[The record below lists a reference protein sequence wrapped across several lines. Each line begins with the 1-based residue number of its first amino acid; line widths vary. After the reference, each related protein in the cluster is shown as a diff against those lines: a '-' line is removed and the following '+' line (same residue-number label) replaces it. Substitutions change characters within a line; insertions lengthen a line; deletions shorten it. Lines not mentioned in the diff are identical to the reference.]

1 MSLTLVTP
9 AEPIVSLAEIKQHVR
24 ADFND
29 DDSYLESLVAVAT
42 EHLNGKD
49 GITGQSFGVQTWDY
63 VLDTFPAGVGPTE
76 GGIEL
81 PLPPLVSVTY
91 VRYIDPDTGLE
102 VELVAG
108 TDYEVDTYS
117 QPGWVLPSTAGW
129 PTPMETIN
137 AVRIRYVAG
146 NVPVRI
152 KHVIML
158 HAGHLYKYREMD
170 APNDYTRSDTYK
182 ALIKPFERV
191 YY

>member
-9 AEPIVSLAEIKQHVR
+9 ADPIVSLAEIKRHVR

-42 EHLNGKD
+42 EQLNGKD
-49 GITGQSFGVQTWDY
+49 GITGQSFGAQTWDY
-63 VLDTFPAGVGPTE
+63 VLDAFPEGVGPID
-76 GGIEL
+76 GGIKL

-102 VELVAG
+102 VTLVNG

-117 QPGWVLPSTAGW
+117 QPGWILPSTAGW

-146 NVPVRI
+146 TVPVRI
-152 KHVIML
+152 KHAVML

-182 ALIKPFERV
+182 SLIKPFERV